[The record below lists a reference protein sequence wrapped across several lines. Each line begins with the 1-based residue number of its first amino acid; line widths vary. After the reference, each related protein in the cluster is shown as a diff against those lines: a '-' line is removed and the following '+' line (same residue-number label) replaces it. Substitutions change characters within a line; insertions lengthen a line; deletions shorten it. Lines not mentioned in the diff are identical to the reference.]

1 MSYQC
6 FENNIKPKINF
17 KPLSSWKQFFPK
29 LKKMFKGQTKKGC
42 SLDNFYFDQYSEG
55 SEIPQ
60 ENTMD

>member
-1 MSYQC
+1 MEIV
-6 FENNIKPKINF
+6 FPKI
-17 KPLSSWKQFFPK
+17 K
-29 LKKMFKGQTKKGC
+29 KKMFEGQTKKGC